1 VIKGTDSPTQ
11 PLLLGDLIGERT
23 IAVQLRD
30 SVWCLPLMEG
40 ERVAVMGTLATQ
52 PDGTRQL
59 TNATIQWLGA
69 L

>member
-1 VIKGTDSPTQ
+1 
-11 PLLLGDLIGERT
+11 
-23 IAVQLRD
+23 
-30 SVWCLPLMEG
+30 
-40 ERVAVMGTLATQ
+40 VAVMGTLATQ

>member
-1 VIKGTDSPTQ
+1 
-11 PLLLGDLIGERT
+11 
-23 IAVQLRD
+23 
-30 SVWCLPLMEG
+30 
-40 ERVAVMGTLATQ
+40 VMGTLATQ

>member
-1 VIKGTDSPTQ
+1 
-11 PLLLGDLIGERT
+11 
-23 IAVQLRD
+23 
-30 SVWCLPLMEG
+30 
-40 ERVAVMGTLATQ
+40 MGTLATQ